1 MKRFVLLAT
10 HTETWQPTLRLNCVG
25 SRLSSAPRGAP
36 RLCTAPDG
44 LSAYKNFDLRLDEL
58 LDEPSCAVGRLLAR
72 EWPLVQNERFSW
84 RWLSRRCRAISRR
97 QGAHRRS
104 RRSPP
109 HQNSSRS
116 RSVRYGA
123 ADDGCRRESAG
134 LRHQDTR
141 CARPPHA
148 LPLGRCGSSRLS
160 SSARDEPKGVS
171 HARLGRSD
179 GPNPS
184 SARPRRWT
192 LWSAWESFL
201 ECDWFRTSSAVGR
214 CFACTRWAAGVA
226 SQPAVAAH
234 AAAKGVPAP
243 GTGPAFS
250 RVFGVFASFSKTQRA
265 KTRPHVRSLCARAAS
280 SFRVFE
286 FSSFSKTSLV

>member
-1 MKRFVLLAT
+1 VHR
-10 HTETWQPTLRLNCVG
+10 QNCVG

-104 RRSPP
+104 RRSPT

-201 ECDWFRTSSAVGR
+201 ECDWFRTSTAE
-214 CFACTRWAAGVA
+214 
-226 SQPAVAAH
+226 P
-234 AAAKGVPAP
+234 
-243 GTGPAFS
+243 
-250 RVFGVFASFSKTQRA
+250 
-265 KTRPHVRSLCARAAS
+265 VRSGSRRNATVCLLDLSGR
-280 SFRVFE
+280 
-286 FSSFSKTSLV
+286 

>member
-1 MKRFVLLAT
+1 MRKSAPKCWPT
-10 HTETWQPTLRLNCVG
+10 HEIDRLNPRGRVD
-25 SRLSSAPRGAP
+25 SLAARGAP

-72 EWPLVQNERFSW
+72 EWPLVQNEHFSW

-97 QGAHRRS
+97 QGAHRSS
-104 RRSPP
+104 RRSPT

-148 LPLGRCGSSRLS
+148 LPLGRRGSSPFS
-160 SSARDEPKGVS
+160 SSAPDEPKGDRRRPS
-171 HARLGRSD
+171 RNARS
-179 GPNPS
+179 PEP
-184 SARPRRWT
+184 
-192 LWSAWESFL
+192 
-201 ECDWFRTSSAVGR
+201 
-214 CFACTRWAAGVA
+214 
-226 SQPAVAAH
+226 
-234 AAAKGVPAP
+234 
-243 GTGPAFS
+243 
-250 RVFGVFASFSKTQRA
+250 
-265 KTRPHVRSLCARAAS
+265 
-280 SFRVFE
+280 
-286 FSSFSKTSLV
+286 

>member
-1 MKRFVLLAT
+1 MGFFGSALFFSRAT
-10 HTETWQPTLRLNCVG
+10 TTKGTTQRRAAVPRL
-25 SRLSSAPRGAP
+25 PP
-36 RLCTAPDG
+36 RLCTAKDG

-201 ECDWFRTSSAVGR
+201 ECDWFRTSTAE
-214 CFACTRWAAGVA
+214 
-226 SQPAVAAH
+226 P
-234 AAAKGVPAP
+234 
-243 GTGPAFS
+243 
-250 RVFGVFASFSKTQRA
+250 
-265 KTRPHVRSLCARAAS
+265 VRSGSRRNATVCLLDLSGR
-280 SFRVFE
+280 
-286 FSSFSKTSLV
+286 

>member
-1 MKRFVLLAT
+1 MSRRALSVDFWLANGRSCKMSVSAGGGYLDDVVRFRDGKV
-10 HTETWQPTLRLNCVG
+10 HIGVV
-25 SRLSSAPRGAP
+25 GAP
-36 RLCTAPDG
+36 PT
-44 LSAYKNFDLRLDEL
+44 N
-58 LDEPSCAVGRLLAR
+58 
-72 EWPLVQNERFSW
+72 
-84 RWLSRRCRAISRR
+84 
-97 QGAHRRS
+97 
-104 RRSPP
+104 
-109 HQNSSRS
+109 QNSSRS

-201 ECDWFRTSSAVGR
+201 ECDWFRTSTAE
-214 CFACTRWAAGVA
+214 
-226 SQPAVAAH
+226 P
-234 AAAKGVPAP
+234 
-243 GTGPAFS
+243 
-250 RVFGVFASFSKTQRA
+250 
-265 KTRPHVRSLCARAAS
+265 VRSGSRRNATVCLLDLSGR
-280 SFRVFE
+280 
-286 FSSFSKTSLV
+286 

>member
-1 MKRFVLLAT
+1 MA
-10 HTETWQPTLRLNCVG
+10 
-25 SRLSSAPRGAP
+25 ARGAP

-84 RWLSRRCRAISRR
+84 LWLSRRCRAISRR

-104 RRSPP
+104 RRSPT

-141 CARPPHA
+141 CARAPHA

-192 LWSAWESFL
+192 LWRLAVETYCFCRQAGGAWPISWAGKLSGGVSEV
-201 ECDWFRTSSAVGR
+201 TSQVKSSCIVR
-214 CFACTRWAAGVA
+214 R
-226 SQPAVAAH
+226 PAEREREWRE
-234 AAAKGVPAP
+234 K
-243 GTGPAFS
+243 
-250 RVFGVFASFSKTQRA
+250 RA
-265 KTRPHVRSLCARAAS
+265 
-280 SFRVFE
+280 
-286 FSSFSKTSLV
+286 

>member
-1 MKRFVLLAT
+1 MWTTTKT
-10 HTETWQPTLRLNCVG
+10 CSRLNPRGRVD
-25 SRLSSAPRGAP
+25 SLAARGAP

-104 RRSPP
+104 RRSPT

-148 LPLGRCGSSRLS
+148 LPLGRRGSSHLS
-160 SSARDEPKGVS
+160 SSTRDEPKGHS
-171 HARLGRSD
+171 RRPSRNARS
-179 GPNPS
+179 PEP
-184 SARPRRWT
+184 
-192 LWSAWESFL
+192 
-201 ECDWFRTSSAVGR
+201 
-214 CFACTRWAAGVA
+214 
-226 SQPAVAAH
+226 
-234 AAAKGVPAP
+234 
-243 GTGPAFS
+243 
-250 RVFGVFASFSKTQRA
+250 
-265 KTRPHVRSLCARAAS
+265 
-280 SFRVFE
+280 
-286 FSSFSKTSLV
+286 

>member
-1 MKRFVLLAT
+1 MIKQRQGDKDTGL
-10 HTETWQPTLRLNCVG
+10 PPRLNCVG

-104 RRSPP
+104 RRSPT

-201 ECDWFRTSSAVGR
+201 ECDWFRTSTAE
-214 CFACTRWAAGVA
+214 
-226 SQPAVAAH
+226 P
-234 AAAKGVPAP
+234 
-243 GTGPAFS
+243 
-250 RVFGVFASFSKTQRA
+250 
-265 KTRPHVRSLCARAAS
+265 VRSGSRRNATVCLLDLSGR
-280 SFRVFE
+280 
-286 FSSFSKTSLV
+286 